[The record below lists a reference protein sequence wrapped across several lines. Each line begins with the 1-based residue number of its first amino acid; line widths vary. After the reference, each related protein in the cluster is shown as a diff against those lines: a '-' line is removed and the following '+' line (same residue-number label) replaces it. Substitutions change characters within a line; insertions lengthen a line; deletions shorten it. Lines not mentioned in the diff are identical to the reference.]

1 MPIVKQLTVLI
12 ENKPGALADI
22 CSILALKKINIFAF
36 SVADTIDTALLRI
49 VVSDPTSA
57 KAILKEAG
65 HTVLENEVLMVDMPN
80 RPGALAESTRQ
91 LSKARI
97 NIEYAYG
104 SVGVEEGKGIGILWV
119 SDLKKASEI
128 VGEWSKSV
136 ALSH

>member
-22 CSILALKKINIFAF
+22 CLTLALKKINIFAF
-36 SVADTIDTALLRI
+36 SVADTIDTALLRM

-57 KAILKEAG
+57 KATLKESG
-65 HTVLENEVLMVDMPN
+65 LTVLENEVLMVNMPN
-80 RPGALAESTRQ
+80 RPGALAESAKQ

-104 SVGVEEGKGIGILWV
+104 SVGVEEGKGIGIFWV

-128 VGEWSKSV
+128 VGERSKNA